1 MWICSATVRRLGWR
15 TLVSGQFTRVRCR
28 RGAGQSR
35 SRTFGGCSGSVY
47 SSLVG
52 EIIAAK
58 VHHLVPYRDEVA
70 RELFLGIA
78 TCIDFGDRPELRVRA
93 EHQID
98 ASSSPLEF
106 AGRAIASLIAACGA
120 V

>member
-1 MWICSATVRRLGWR
+1 MWICAATARRLGWR
-15 TLVSGQFTRVRCR
+15 TLGPRSVHSSAMQER
-28 RGAGQSR
+28 RR
-35 SRTFGGCSGSVY
+35 SVEIPHLPWMFGSVY
-47 SSLVG
+47 SFLVG

-58 VHHLVPYRDEVA
+58 VHHFVPYRNEVA

-98 ASSSPLEF
+98 ACSSPLEF
-106 AGRAIASLIAACGA
+106 AGRAIASLIGACGA